1 MSRYIKN
8 NNNVFCEKYIM
19 STIRNKLWE
28 IADEFRGRPIDTLL
42 ILKTAKSRGI
52 KFDMEDVILLLTKDK
67 KSDLF
72 SCPYFIPKFIQKYL
86 KDNPIN
92 SILDTSAGIG
102 TLVAPIV
109 HELAPNQAIALE
121 KNQQLYEIARIL
133 GHETGIEWRLGSPL
147 NLLDDIEQKFD
158 IILGS
163 LPWNLKPESL
173 TFSLDNTNIE
183 IRDDAD
189 KLIILK
195 SSLLMTQEGVGFF
208 ITSPNFTF
216 KRSKNSVY
224 ENLSRLNLYVDAIF
238 SLPNGT
244 FPGTS
249 VGGLLVIIRKQKPEK
264 LFVGEL
270 SLNEASNDVLLSNFT
285 ARKQSKILQ
294 LGALVDFHS
303 FQSFQTLI
311 AEHEIE
317 KLSRPLGLQPMPLC
331 KIMKEI
337 NVIRS
342 IQEEESL
349 NLQNVIYLPK
359 IGRSRAVVSLD
370 DIQMKPQNY
379 YQVVL
384 NPDKAI
390 PAYVANFFNTKLGLL
405 IRESLS
411 SGSIIPKIN
420 KSQLSKANIYLP
432 DLEAQ
437 TKTIHL
443 DASISDH
450 LTQLEILKRE
460 LWDKPR
466 NIKEIE
472 KTVKSFTHEND
483 LENWMETLPFP
494 LASILWVYYTDTDTG
509 RKVDNLLN
517 FFEALSEFTAIVML
531 SAFMTDMSFYAQK
544 SEKWIDKDP
553 KYKEWIKTSTFGGW
567 NVLNERLAK
576 ETRTLLSSEN
586 ERERCIDLF
595 GRPDL
600 DFLEMFISKKIF
612 SVLREVAANRNQW
625 KGHTGIVSSQE
636 LDKRLIILESS
647 LSNIRQVISDRYTT
661 VLLLSPESSE
671 FCEGIYYYK
680 AKALM
685 GTRTTFKKV
694 TVETLTPMDKRKL
707 YLIHSNQSK
716 PIMLLPFIRLMESP
730 KTQQNACYFY
740 NRVNKEG
747 VRWISYHFESEAE
760 IVRPDDEVI
769 STISLLNS
777 TENIKEVD

>member
-1 MSRYIKN
+1 
-8 NNNVFCEKYIM
+8 M

-52 KFDMEDVILLLTKDK
+52 KFDLEDVILLLTKDK

-72 SCPYFIPKFIQKYL
+72 CCPYFISKFIQNYL

-102 TLVAPIV
+102 ALVAPIV
-109 HELAPNQAIALE
+109 YGLAPNQAIALE
-121 KNQQLYEIARIL
+121 KNQQLYEIARML
-133 GHETGIEWRLGSPL
+133 DHETGIEWRLGSPL

-158 IILGS
+158 IVLGS
-163 LPWNLKPESL
+163 PPWNLKPESL
-173 TFSLDNTNIE
+173 TFTLENANIE

-224 ENLSRLNLYVDAIF
+224 ENLSRFNLYIDAIF

-249 VGGLLVIIRKQKPEK
+249 IGGLLVIIRKQKSEK

-270 SLNEASNDVLLSNFT
+270 SSNEASNDVLLSNFT
-285 ARKQSKILQ
+285 ARKQSKMLQ

-303 FQSFQTLI
+303 FRSFQILI
-311 AEHEIE
+311 TEHEIE
-317 KLSRPLGLQPMPLC
+317 KLSRPFGLQPMPFC
-331 KIMKEI
+331 KIVKEI

-342 IQEEESL
+342 IQDEESS
-349 NLQNVIYLPK
+349 NLQNVIYLPQ

-384 NPDKAI
+384 DPEKAI
-390 PAYVANFFNTKLGLL
+390 PAYMANFFNTKLGLL

-411 SGSIIPKIN
+411 SGLIIPKIN

-432 DLEAQ
+432 DLETQ
-437 TKTIHL
+437 TKTVHL
-443 DASISDH
+443 DTSISDH

-460 LWDKPR
+460 LWNKPR
-466 NIKEIE
+466 NIKNVE
-472 KTVKSFTHEND
+472 KIIKSFTAKND
-483 LENWMETLPFP
+483 LESWMETLPFP
-494 LASILWVYYTDTDTG
+494 LASILWAYYADADTG
-509 RKVDNLLN
+509 SKVDNLLN
-517 FFEALSEFTAIVML
+517 FFEALSEFTATVLL
-531 SAFMTDMSFYAQK
+531 SAFMADMTFYVQK

-567 NVLNERLAK
+567 NVLSERLGK
-576 ETRTLLSSEN
+576 ETRHLLNSEN
-586 ERERCIDLF
+586 ERERFIELF
-595 GRPDL
+595 GHPDI
-600 DFLEMFISKKIF
+600 DFLEMFVNKKIF
-612 SVLREVAANRNQW
+612 SVLRDVAAYRNQW
-625 KGHTGIVSSQE
+625 KGHAGIASSQE
-636 LDKRLIILESS
+636 LDKQLKILESK

-661 VLLLSPESSE
+661 VSLLSPESNE

-680 AKALM
+680 AKNLM
-685 GTRTTFKKV
+685 GTRTTFKKI
-694 TVETLTPMDKRKL
+694 TVKTLTPMDKRKL
-707 YLIHSNQSK
+707 YLIHSNQFK

-747 VRWISYHFESEAE
+747 VRWVSYHFESEAV